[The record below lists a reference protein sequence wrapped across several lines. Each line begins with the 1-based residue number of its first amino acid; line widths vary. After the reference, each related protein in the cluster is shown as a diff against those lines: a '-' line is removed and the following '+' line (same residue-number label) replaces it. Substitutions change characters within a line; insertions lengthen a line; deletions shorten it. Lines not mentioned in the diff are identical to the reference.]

1 MFYKYSQNNS
11 GGGFYA
17 DERVQPRVF
26 IEADSESE
34 AETIA
39 DSLGIYFDGVEKGH
53 DCECCGDRWSNYSDE
68 VKPEDLEELL
78 MDTEYGYDTVVHYAN
93 GKKRYLIHKQDFGFK
108 NPLVSDTYF
117 YMQPER
123 KR

>member
-11 GGGFYA
+11 GGGFDA

-26 IEADSESE
+26 IEAESE
-34 AETIA
+34 NEAEVIA
-39 DSLGIYFDGVEKGH
+39 DRLGIYFDGVEKGH
-53 DCECCGDRWSNYSDE
+53 DCECCGDRWSYPNE
-68 VKPEDLEELL
+68 VKPDDLEEVL
-78 MDTEYGYDTVVHYAN
+78 MDPKYGYDTVVHYAN
-93 GKKRYLIHKQDFGFK
+93 GKKRYLIYKQDFGFK

-117 YMQPER
+117 YMQPKR